1 VSAISHLP
9 SRVGGGGEGSG
20 REAGMGVAFPPL
32 SMGDGL
38 GGTGGGIIKLLPLAI
53 PYRLPFGVDAI
64 AK

>member
-1 VSAISHLP
+1 MSAISHLP

-20 REAGMGVAFPPL
+20 REAGMGVAFPL
-32 SMGDGL
+32 LGMGDGL
-38 GGTGGGIIKLLPLAI
+38 GGTGGIIKLLPLAI